1 MAETAI
7 LDPRPEDSL
16 RPLTPVEFQR
26 IRDLVYERC
35 GLDLRAG
42 KEQLVSARLGK
53 KIRAAKFR
61 SFQEYFEHVL
71 GDRTGEAIT
80 EMIDALTTNYTHFF
94 REPAHF
100 EFLRTTVLPALRH
113 RDSAAIWSSACATG
127 EEPYS
132 IAMCLADEL
141 GPTTPGRFRILATD
155 ISTRALTVARR
166 AVFPAE
172 RFQDVAIPSLRRYL
186 LRGSGASQGLYRV
199 RTEVLPPVTFQRLN
213 LVEPFSHM
221 GTFPLIFC
229 RNVMI
234 YFDRKTQTDLVE
246 RLTGCLEPEGYLF
259 IGHAESL
266 NPIQH
271 TLEYVQPAI
280 YRKSRGTSAAPRGRT
295 GR

>member
-1 MAETAI
+1 MVESLLA
-7 LDPRPEDSL
+7 DPLRDDTL
-16 RPLTPVEFQR
+16 RPLTAVEFQR
-26 IRDLVYERC
+26 IRDLVYQRC

-61 SFQEYFEHVL
+61 SFQEYFQHVL
-71 GDRTGEAIT
+71 DDRTGEAIT

-94 REPAHF
+94 REPSHF
-100 EFLRTTVLPALRH
+100 DFLRQTILPALRR
-113 RDSAAIWSSACATG
+113 RDSGTIWSAACATG

-132 IAMCLADEL
+132 IAMCLQDAL
-141 GPTTPGRFRILATD
+141 GPDAARFRVLATD
-155 ISTRALTVARR
+155 ISTRALAAARR

-186 LRGSGASQGLYRV
+186 LRGSGASEGLYRV
-199 RTEVLPPVTFQRLN
+199 KTEALPPITFQRLN
-213 LVEPFSHM
+213 LVEPFSHV

-246 RLTGCLEPEGYLF
+246 RLTGCLEPGGHLF

-266 NPIQH
+266 NPIEH
-271 TLEYVQPAI
+271 TLEYVQPAV
-280 YRKSRGTSAAPRGRT
+280 YRKSGGMTAVTKGRV
-295 GR
+295 RR